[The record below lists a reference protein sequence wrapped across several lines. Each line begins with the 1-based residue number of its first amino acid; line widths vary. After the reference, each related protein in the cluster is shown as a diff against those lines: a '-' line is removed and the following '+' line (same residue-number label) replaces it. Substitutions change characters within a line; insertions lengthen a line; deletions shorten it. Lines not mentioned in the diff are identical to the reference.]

1 MEAIGG
7 FAVFIMVLA
16 VFAVIFIAKSVRV
29 VPQQEAWVVER
40 FGKFHTVLQPG
51 LNFIIPIIDRVA
63 YRQTLK
69 EIPMDTSSQICITK
83 DNTQLQVD
91 GVLYFQVTNPELASY
106 GTSDFVMAIT
116 QLAQTSLRS
125 VIGTMSLDKTFE
137 EREEINARVVQAVDE
152 AAQTWGVKV
161 LRYEIKDL
169 TPPKEIL
176 RAMQLQIT
184 AEREKRAVIATSEGQ
199 KQKEINIAEGER
211 AAMIAQSEGEKQAAI
226 NKAEGE
232 ARAIEAV
239 AKAQAKEKKIK
250 EAEGQAEAIR
260 AVAQAISEPQGMQAV
275 NLQVAEKYVEA
286 FGKIAKEGNTLLL
299 PANLA
304 DMGSMVAS
312 AMTIIREQN
321 GKQAAAP
328 AVRKAE

>member
-1 MEAIGG
+1 MQEIALGG
-7 FAVFIMVLA
+7 FSFFILLLA
-16 VFAVIFIAKSVRV
+16 VFAVIFIRDAVKV

-40 FGKFHTVLQPG
+40 FGKFHSVLEPG
-51 LNFIIPIIDRVA
+51 LNFIVPLIDKVA
-63 YRQTLK
+63 YKQTLK

-199 KQKEINIAEGER
+199 RQKEINVAEGER
-211 AAMIAQSEGEKQAAI
+211 ASMIAQSEGEMQAAI
-226 NKAEGE
+226 NRAEGE

-239 AKAQAKEKKIK
+239 AKAQA
-250 EAEGQAEAIR
+250 EAIRLVAEAI
-260 AVAQAISEPQGMQAV
+260 AQNKGLEAV

-286 FGKIAKEGNTLLL
+286 FGNIAQKSSTLLL

-304 DMGSMVAS
+304 DISSMVAS
-312 AMTIIREQN
+312 AMTIVKNTE
-321 GKQAAAP
+321 KP
-328 AVRKAE
+328 KA

>member
-1 MEAIGG
+1 MDFNFNISGLT
-7 FAVFIMVLA
+7 VFIAVLV
-16 VFAVIFIAKSVRV
+16 VFAFVFIPSSVQV

-40 FGKFHTVLQPG
+40 FGKFHTVLEPG
-51 LNFIIPIIDRVA
+51 LNFIVPMIDKVA
-63 YRQTLK
+63 YKQTLK
-69 EIPMDTSSQICITK
+69 EIPLDTTSQVCITK

-91 GVLYFQVTNPELASY
+91 GVLYYQVTNPELASY
-106 GTSDFVMAIT
+106 GTSDFVTAIT

-125 VIGTMSLDKTFE
+125 VIGTMTLDKTFE
-137 EREEINARVVQAVDE
+137 EREEINTRVVQAVDE

-239 AKAQAKEKKIK
+239 AQA
-250 EAEGQAEAIR
+250 QAEAIR
-260 AVAQAISEPQGMQAV
+260 LVAQAIQTQKGMEAV
-275 NLQVAEKYVEA
+275 NLTVAEKYVEA
-286 FGKIAKEGNTLLL
+286 FSQIAKTSNTLLL
-299 PANLA
+299 PVNLA
-304 DMGSMVAS
+304 DMGSMVAA
-312 AMTIIREQN
+312 AMAIVKDGRLSKE
-321 GKQAAAP
+321 AFAP
-328 AVRKAE
+328 DESSKEVR

>member
-1 MEAIGG
+1 MQEIALGG
-7 FAVFIMVLA
+7 FSFFILLLA
-16 VFAVIFIAKSVRV
+16 VFAVIFIRDAVKV

-40 FGKFHTVLQPG
+40 FGKFHSVLEPG
-51 LNFIIPIIDRVA
+51 LNFIVPLIDKVA
-63 YRQTLK
+63 YKQTLK

-161 LRYEIKDL
+161 LRYEINGL

-199 KQKEINIAEGER
+199 RQKEINVAEGER
-211 AAMIAQSEGEKQAAI
+211 ASMIAQSEGEMQAAI
-226 NKAEGE
+226 NRAEGE

-239 AKAQAKEKKIK
+239 AKAQA
-250 EAEGQAEAIR
+250 EAIRLVAEAI
-260 AVAQAISEPQGMQAV
+260 AQNKGLEAV

-286 FGKIAKEGNTLLL
+286 FGNIAQKSSTLLL

-304 DMGSMVAS
+304 DISSMVAS
-312 AMTIIREQN
+312 AMTIVKNTE
-321 GKQAAAP
+321 KP
-328 AVRKAE
+328 KA

>member
-1 MEAIGG
+1 MQEIALGG
-7 FAVFIMVLA
+7 FSFFILLLA
-16 VFAVIFIAKSVRV
+16 VFAVIFIRDAVKV

-40 FGKFHTVLQPG
+40 FGKFHSVLEPG
-51 LNFIIPIIDRVA
+51 LNFIVPLIDKVA
-63 YRQTLK
+63 YKQTLK

-199 KQKEINIAEGER
+199 RQKEINVAEGER
-211 AAMIAQSEGEKQAAI
+211 ASMIAQSEGEMQAAI
-226 NKAEGE
+226 NRAEGE

-239 AKAQAKEKKIK
+239 AKAQA
-250 EAEGQAEAIR
+250 EAIRLVAEAI
-260 AVAQAISEPQGMQAV
+260 AQNKGLKAV

-286 FGKIAKEGNTLLL
+286 FGNIAQKSSTLLL

-304 DMGSMVAS
+304 DISSMVAS
-312 AMTIIREQN
+312 AMAIVKNTE
-321 GKQAAAP
+321 KP
-328 AVRKAE
+328 KA

>member
-1 MEAIGG
+1 
-7 FAVFIMVLA
+7 
-16 VFAVIFIAKSVRV
+16 
-29 VPQQEAWVVER
+29 
-40 FGKFHTVLQPG
+40 
-51 LNFIIPIIDRVA
+51 
-63 YRQTLK
+63 
-69 EIPMDTSSQICITK
+69 MDTSSQICITK

-239 AKAQAKEKKIK
+239 AKAQA
-250 EAEGQAEAIR
+250 EAIR
-260 AVAQAISEPQGMQAV
+260 AVAQAISQPQGMQAV

>member
-1 MEAIGG
+1 MEAEN
-7 FAVFIMVLA
+7 VVLLEWGA
-16 VFAVIFIAKSVRV
+16 LIPVLIIFAVIFIYKSVKV
-29 VPQQEAWVVER
+29 VPQQDAWVVER
-40 FGKFHTVLQPG
+40 FGKFNAVLQPG
-51 LNFIIPIIDRVA
+51 LNFIIPLIDKIA
-63 YRQTLK
+63 YRHSLK
-69 EIPMDTSSQICITK
+69 EIPLDTSSQICITK

-106 GTSDFVMAIT
+106 GTSDYVMAIT

-137 EREEINARVVQAVDE
+137 DRDEINARVVQAVDE

-184 AEREKRAVIATSEGQ
+184 AEREKRAVVAASEGQ
-199 KQKEINIAEGER
+199 KQKEINIAEGNR
-211 AAMIAQSEGEKQAAI
+211 AALIAQSEGEMQAAI

-239 AKAQAKEKKIK
+239 AKAQA
-250 EAEGQAEAIR
+250 EAIR
-260 AVAQAISEPQGMQAV
+260 VVADSIAQPSGIAAV

-286 FGKIAKEGNTLLL
+286 FGNVAKTNNTMLL
-299 PANLA
+299 PANFA
-304 DMGSMVAS
+304 DMGSMIAT
-312 AMTIIREQN
+312 AMTIVKET
-321 GKQAAAP
+321 
-328 AVRKAE
+328 KAQQ

>member
-69 EIPMDTSSQICITK
+69 EIPMDTSSQI
-83 DNTQLQVD
+83 
-91 GVLYFQVTNPELASY
+91 YFQVTNPELASY

-239 AKAQAKEKKIK
+239 AKAQA
-250 EAEGQAEAIR
+250 EAIR
-260 AVAQAISEPQGMQAV
+260 AVAQAISQPQGMQAV

-321 GKQAAAP
+321 GKPAAAP
-328 AVRKAE
+328 AIPKVD

>member
-1 MEAIGG
+1 MDFLLDIPGLTVLI
-7 FAVFIMVLA
+7 AVLV
-16 VFAVIFIAKSVRV
+16 VFAFIFIPTSVQA

-40 FGKFHTVLQPG
+40 FGKFHTVLEPG
-51 LNFIIPIIDRVA
+51 LNFIVPMIDKVA
-63 YRQTLK
+63 YKQTLK
-69 EIPMDTSSQICITK
+69 EIPLDTTSQVCITK

-91 GVLYFQVTNPELASY
+91 GVLYYQVTNPELASY
-106 GTSDFVMAIT
+106 GTSDFVTAIT

-125 VIGTMSLDKTFE
+125 VIGTMTLDKTFE
-137 EREEINARVVQAVDE
+137 EREEINTRVVQAVDE

-211 AAMIAQSEGEKQAAI
+211 AAMIAQSEGEMQAAI

-239 AKAQAKEKKIK
+239 AKAQAD
-250 EAEGQAEAIR
+250 AIR
-260 AVAQAISEPQGMQAV
+260 MVAQAIHNENGMAAV
-275 NLQVAEKYVEA
+275 NLSVAEKYIEA
-286 FGKIAKEGNTLLL
+286 FSQIAKSSNTMLL

-304 DMGSMVAS
+304 DMSSMVAA
-312 AMTIIREQN
+312 AMAIVKD
-321 GKQAAAP
+321 GKATP
-328 AVRKAE
+328 HVPLKE

>member
-1 MEAIGG
+1 
-7 FAVFIMVLA
+7 
-16 VFAVIFIAKSVRV
+16 
-29 VPQQEAWVVER
+29 
-40 FGKFHTVLQPG
+40 
-51 LNFIIPIIDRVA
+51 
-63 YRQTLK
+63 
-69 EIPMDTSSQICITK
+69 
-83 DNTQLQVD
+83 
-91 GVLYFQVTNPELASY
+91 
-106 GTSDFVMAIT
+106 
-116 QLAQTSLRS
+116 
-125 VIGTMSLDKTFE
+125 MSLDKTFE

-211 AAMIAQSEGEKQAAI
+211 AA
-226 NKAEGE
+226 
-232 ARAIEAV
+232 
-239 AKAQAKEKKIK
+239 
-250 EAEGQAEAIR
+250 
-260 AVAQAISEPQGMQAV
+260 ISQPQGMQAV

-321 GKQAAAP
+321 GKPAAAP
-328 AVRKAE
+328 AIPKVE

>member
-1 MEAIGG
+1 MEAEN
-7 FAVFIMVLA
+7 VVLLEWGA
-16 VFAVIFIAKSVRV
+16 LIPVLIIFAVIFIYKSVKV
-29 VPQQEAWVVER
+29 VPQQDAWVVER
-40 FGKFHTVLQPG
+40 FGKFNAVLQPG
-51 LNFIIPIIDRVA
+51 LNFIIPLIDKIA
-63 YRQTLK
+63 YRHSLK
-69 EIPMDTSSQICITK
+69 EIPLDTSSQICITK

-106 GTSDFVMAIT
+106 GTSDYVMAIT

-137 EREEINARVVQAVDE
+137 ERDEINARVVQAVDE

-184 AEREKRAVIATSEGQ
+184 AEREKRAVVAASEGQ
-199 KQKEINIAEGER
+199 KQKEINIAEGNR
-211 AAMIAQSEGEKQAAI
+211 AALIAQSEGEKQAAI

-239 AKAQAKEKKIK
+239 AKAQA
-250 EAEGQAEAIR
+250 EAIR
-260 AVAQAISEPQGMQAV
+260 VVADSIAQPSGIAAV

-286 FGKIAKEGNTLLL
+286 FGNVAKTNNTMLL
-299 PANLA
+299 PANFA
-304 DMGSMVAS
+304 DMGSMIAT
-312 AMTIIREQN
+312 AMTIVKETKDQ
-321 GKQAAAP
+321 Q
-328 AVRKAE
+328 

>member
-1 MEAIGG
+1 MQEIALGG
-7 FAVFIMVLA
+7 FSFFILLLA
-16 VFAVIFIAKSVRV
+16 VFAVIFIRDAVKV

-40 FGKFHTVLQPG
+40 FGKFHSVLEPG
-51 LNFIIPIIDRVA
+51 LNFIVPLIDKVA
-63 YRQTLK
+63 YKQTLK

-199 KQKEINIAEGER
+199 RQKEINVAEGER
-211 AAMIAQSEGEKQAAI
+211 ASMIAQSEGEMQAAI
-226 NKAEGE
+226 NRAEGE

-239 AKAQAKEKKIK
+239 AKAQA
-250 EAEGQAEAIR
+250 EAIRLVAEAI
-260 AVAQAISEPQGMQAV
+260 AQNKGLEAV

-286 FGKIAKEGNTLLL
+286 FGNIAQKSSTLLL

-304 DMGSMVAS
+304 DISSMVAS
-312 AMTIIREQN
+312 AMAIVKN
-321 GKQAAAP
+321 
-328 AVRKAE
+328 

>member
-1 MEAIGG
+1 MEAEN
-7 FAVFIMVLA
+7 VVLLEWGA
-16 VFAVIFIAKSVRV
+16 LIPVLIIFAVIFIYKSVKV
-29 VPQQEAWVVER
+29 VPQQDAWVVER
-40 FGKFHTVLQPG
+40 FGKFNAVLQPG
-51 LNFIIPIIDRVA
+51 LNFIIPLIDKIA
-63 YRQTLK
+63 YRHSLK
-69 EIPMDTSSQICITK
+69 EIPLDTSSQICITK

-106 GTSDFVMAIT
+106 ETSDYVMAIT

-137 EREEINARVVQAVDE
+137 ERDEINARVVQAVDE

-184 AEREKRAVIATSEGQ
+184 AEREKRAVVAASEGQ
-199 KQKEINIAEGER
+199 KQKEINIAEGNR
-211 AAMIAQSEGEKQAAI
+211 AALIAQSEGEKQAAI

-239 AKAQAKEKKIK
+239 AKAQA
-250 EAEGQAEAIR
+250 EAIR
-260 AVAQAISEPQGMQAV
+260 VVADSIAQPSGIAAV

-286 FGKIAKEGNTLLL
+286 FGNVAKTNNTMLL
-299 PANLA
+299 PANFA
-304 DMGSMVAS
+304 DMGSMIAT
-312 AMTIIREQN
+312 AMTIVKETKDQ
-321 GKQAAAP
+321 Q
-328 AVRKAE
+328 

>member
-232 ARAIEAV
+232 A
-239 AKAQAKEKKIK
+239 
-250 EAEGQAEAIR
+250 IR
-260 AVAQAISEPQGMQAV
+260 AVAQAISQPQGMQAV

-321 GKQAAAP
+321 GKPAAAP
-328 AVRKAE
+328 AIPKVE

>member
-1 MEAIGG
+1 MQEIALGG
-7 FAVFIMVLA
+7 FSFFILLLA
-16 VFAVIFIAKSVRV
+16 VFAVIFIRDAVKV

-40 FGKFHTVLQPG
+40 FGKFHSVLEPG
-51 LNFIIPIIDRVA
+51 LNFIVPLIDKVA
-63 YRQTLK
+63 YKQTLK

-199 KQKEINIAEGER
+199 RQKEINVAEGER
-211 AAMIAQSEGEKQAAI
+211 ASMIAQSEGEMQAAI
-226 NKAEGE
+226 NRAEGE

-239 AKAQAKEKKIK
+239 AKAQA
-250 EAEGQAEAIR
+250 EAIRLVAEAI
-260 AVAQAISEPQGMQAV
+260 AQNKGLEAV

-286 FGKIAKEGNTLLL
+286 FGNIAQKSSTLLL

-304 DMGSMVAS
+304 DISSMVAS
-312 AMTIIREQN
+312 AMAIVKNTEKPN
-321 GKQAAAP
+321 
-328 AVRKAE
+328 

>member
-184 AEREKRAVIATSEGQ
+184 AEREKRASEGQ

-239 AKAQAKEKKIK
+239 AKAQA
-250 EAEGQAEAIR
+250 EAIR
-260 AVAQAISEPQGMQAV
+260 AVAQAISQPQGMQAV

-321 GKQAAAP
+321 GKPAAAP
-328 AVRKAE
+328 AIPKVE

>member
-1 MEAIGG
+1 MDTVSTQPSDMGVLILILLI
-7 FAVFIMVLA
+7 FAVLFIY
-16 VFAVIFIAKSVRV
+16 KSVKV
-29 VPQQEAWVVER
+29 VPQQDAWVVER
-40 FGKFHTVLQPG
+40 FGKFHSVLQPG
-51 LNFIIPIIDRVA
+51 LNFIIPLIDKIA
-63 YRQTLK
+63 YRHSLK
-69 EIPMDTSSQICITK
+69 EIPLDTSSQVCITK

-106 GTSDFVMAIT
+106 GTSNYVMAIT

-137 EREEINARVVQAVDE
+137 ERDEINARVVQAVDE

-184 AEREKRAVIATSEGQ
+184 AEREKRAVVAASEGQ
-199 KQKEINIAEGER
+199 KQKEINIAEGNR
-211 AAMIAQSEGEKQAAI
+211 AALIAQSEGEKQAAI

-239 AKAQAKEKKIK
+239 AKAQA
-250 EAEGQAEAIR
+250 EAIR
-260 AVAQAISEPQGMQAV
+260 VVADSIAHPSGIEAV

-286 FGKIAKEGNTLLL
+286 FAKIAQTSNTLLL
-299 PANLA
+299 PANLS
-304 DMGSMVAS
+304 DMGSMIAT
-312 AMTIIREQN
+312 AMTIVKET
-321 GKQAAAP
+321 KP
-328 AVRKAE
+328 KA

>member
-211 AAMIAQSEGEKQAAI
+211 AAMIAQSEGE
-226 NKAEGE
+226 NKPRLTRRKVKP
-232 ARAIEAV
+232 ARLKPSPRLKLRPFV
-239 AKAQAKEKKIK
+239 PLH
-250 EAEGQAEAIR
+250 R
-260 AVAQAISEPQGMQAV
+260 LS
-275 NLQVAEKYVEA
+275 
-286 FGKIAKEGNTLLL
+286 
-299 PANLA
+299 
-304 DMGSMVAS
+304 AS
-312 AMTIIREQN
+312 
-321 GKQAAAP
+321 
-328 AVRKAE
+328 RKACRPSICKSRKSTWKLSEKLLRKVIRCFFRPISPTWARWSLQR

>member
-1 MEAIGG
+1 MQETALGG
-7 FAVFIMVLA
+7 FSFFILLLA
-16 VFAVIFIAKSVRV
+16 IFAIIFIRDAVKV

-40 FGKFHTVLQPG
+40 FGKFHSVLEPG
-51 LNFIIPIIDRVA
+51 LNFIVPLIDKVA
-63 YRQTLK
+63 YKQTLK

-199 KQKEINIAEGER
+199 RQKEINVAEGER
-211 AAMIAQSEGEKQAAI
+211 ASLIAQSEGEMQAAI
-226 NKAEGE
+226 NRAEGE

-239 AKAQAKEKKIK
+239 AKAQA
-250 EAEGQAEAIR
+250 EAIRLVAEAI
-260 AVAQAISEPQGMQAV
+260 AQNKGLEAV

-286 FGKIAKEGNTLLL
+286 FGNIAQKSSTLLL

-304 DMGSMVAS
+304 DISSMVAS
-312 AMTIIREQN
+312 AMTIVKNTE
-321 GKQAAAP
+321 KP
-328 AVRKAE
+328 KA

>member
-1 MEAIGG
+1 MEAEN
-7 FAVFIMVLA
+7 VVLLEWGA
-16 VFAVIFIAKSVRV
+16 LIPVLIIFAVIFIYKSVKV
-29 VPQQEAWVVER
+29 VPQQDAWVVER
-40 FGKFHTVLQPG
+40 FGKFNAVLQPG
-51 LNFIIPIIDRVA
+51 LNFIIPLIDKIA
-63 YRQTLK
+63 YRHSLK
-69 EIPMDTSSQICITK
+69 EIPLDTSSQICITK

-106 GTSDFVMAIT
+106 GTSDYVMAIT

-137 EREEINARVVQAVDE
+137 ERDEINARVVQAVDE

-184 AEREKRAVIATSEGQ
+184 AEREKRAVVAASEGQ
-199 KQKEINIAEGER
+199 KQKEINIAEGNR
-211 AAMIAQSEGEKQAAI
+211 AALIAQSEGEKQAAI

-239 AKAQAKEKKIK
+239 
-250 EAEGQAEAIR
+250 
-260 AVAQAISEPQGMQAV
+260 
-275 NLQVAEKYVEA
+275 
-286 FGKIAKEGNTLLL
+286 
-299 PANLA
+299 
-304 DMGSMVAS
+304 
-312 AMTIIREQN
+312 
-321 GKQAAAP
+321 
-328 AVRKAE
+328 

>member
-69 EIPMDTSSQICITK
+69 EIPMDTSSKICITK
-83 DNTQLQVD
+83 DNTQLQVN
-91 GVLYFQVTNPELASY
+91 GVTNPELASY

-239 AKAQAKEKKIK
+239 AKAQA
-250 EAEGQAEAIR
+250 EAIR

>member
-1 MEAIGG
+1 MINPELDPLWI
-7 FAVFIMVLA
+7 FFLILLI
-16 VFAVIFIAKSVRV
+16 FAVIFIRNSVRV
-29 VPQQEAWVVER
+29 VPQQEAWIVER
-40 FGKFHTVLQPG
+40 FGKFHSVLEPG
-51 LNFIIPIIDRVA
+51 LNFIIPLVDRVA
-63 YRQTLK
+63 YKQSLK
-69 EIPMDTSSQICITK
+69 EIPMDTNSQICITK

-137 EREEINARVVQAVDE
+137 EREEINTRVVRAVDE

-199 KQKEINIAEGER
+199 KQKEINIAEGNR
-211 AAMIAQSEGEKQAAI
+211 ASLIAQSEGEMQSQI

-232 ARAIEAV
+232 AKAIAAV
-239 AKAQAKEKKIK
+239 ANA
-250 EAEGQAEAIR
+250 QAEAIR
-260 AVAQAISEPQGMQAV
+260 VIAQAISENHGMQAV

-286 FGKIAKEGNTLLL
+286 FSKVAKSTNTLLL
-299 PANLA
+299 PANFSDL
-304 DMGSMVAS
+304 GSMIAGTMAIVEGS
-312 AMTIIREQN
+312 
-321 GKQAAAP
+321 
-328 AVRKAE
+328 RKKETTSQKNQ

>member
-1 MEAIGG
+1 MDFNFNISGLT
-7 FAVFIMVLA
+7 VFIAVLV
-16 VFAVIFIAKSVRV
+16 VFAFVFIPSSVQV

-40 FGKFHTVLQPG
+40 FGKFHTVLEPG
-51 LNFIIPIIDRVA
+51 LNFIVPMIDKVA
-63 YRQTLK
+63 YKQTLK
-69 EIPMDTSSQICITK
+69 EIPLDTTSQVCITK

-91 GVLYFQVTNPELASY
+91 GVLYYQVTNPELASY
-106 GTSDFVMAIT
+106 GTSDFVTAIT

-125 VIGTMSLDKTFE
+125 VIGTMTLDKTFE
-137 EREEINARVVQAVDE
+137 EREEINTRVVQAVDE

-239 AKAQAKEKKIK
+239 AQA
-250 EAEGQAEAIR
+250 QAEAIR
-260 AVAQAISEPQGMQAV
+260 LVAQAIQTQKGMEAV
-275 NLQVAEKYVEA
+275 NLTVAEKYVEA
-286 FGKIAKEGNTLLL
+286 FSQIAKTSNTLLL

-304 DMGSMVAS
+304 DMGSMVAA
-312 AMTIIREQN
+312 AMAIVKDGRLSKECF
-321 GKQAAAP
+321 AP
-328 AVRKAE
+328 DESPKEVR

>member
-1 MEAIGG
+1 MQEIALGG
-7 FAVFIMVLA
+7 FSFFILLLA
-16 VFAVIFIAKSVRV
+16 VFAVIFIRDAVKV

-40 FGKFHTVLQPG
+40 FGKFHSVLEPG
-51 LNFIIPIIDRVA
+51 LNFIVPLIDKVA
-63 YRQTLK
+63 YKQTLK

-161 LRYEIKDL
+161 LRCEIKDL

-199 KQKEINIAEGER
+199 RQKEINVAEGER
-211 AAMIAQSEGEKQAAI
+211 ASMIAQSEGEMQAAI
-226 NKAEGE
+226 NRAEGE

-239 AKAQAKEKKIK
+239 AKAQA
-250 EAEGQAEAIR
+250 EAIRLVAEAI
-260 AVAQAISEPQGMQAV
+260 AQNKGLEAV

-286 FGKIAKEGNTLLL
+286 FGNIAQKSSTLLL

-304 DMGSMVAS
+304 DISSMVAS
-312 AMTIIREQN
+312 AMAIVKNTE
-321 GKQAAAP
+321 KP
-328 AVRKAE
+328 KA

>member
-1 MEAIGG
+1 MEAEN
-7 FAVFIMVLA
+7 VVLLEWGA
-16 VFAVIFIAKSVRV
+16 LIPVLIIFAVIFIYKSVKV
-29 VPQQEAWVVER
+29 VPQQDAWFVER
-40 FGKFHTVLQPG
+40 FGKFNAVLQPG
-51 LNFIIPIIDRVA
+51 LNFIIPLIDKIA
-63 YRQTLK
+63 YRHSLK
-69 EIPMDTSSQICITK
+69 EIPLDTSSQICITK

-106 GTSDFVMAIT
+106 GTSDYVMAIT

-137 EREEINARVVQAVDE
+137 ERDEINARVVQAVDE

-184 AEREKRAVIATSEGQ
+184 AEREKRAVVAASEGQ
-199 KQKEINIAEGER
+199 KQKEINIAEGNR
-211 AAMIAQSEGEKQAAI
+211 AALIAQSEGEKQAAI

-239 AKAQAKEKKIK
+239 AKAQA
-250 EAEGQAEAIR
+250 EAIR
-260 AVAQAISEPQGMQAV
+260 VVADSIAQPSGIAAV

-286 FGKIAKEGNTLLL
+286 FGNVAKTNNTMLL
-299 PANLA
+299 PANFA
-304 DMGSMVAS
+304 DMGSMIAT
-312 AMTIIREQN
+312 AMTIVKETKDQ
-321 GKQAAAP
+321 Q
-328 AVRKAE
+328 

>member
-1 MEAIGG
+1 MWLIGAVVLAG
-7 FAVFIMVLA
+7 ADILLGTIYLLIIAAAALTAFIFALIGAGILFQLLAFAVFAIAGCVYLSYRKRKNSVSTDA
-16 VFAVIFIAKSVRV
+16 DHLQHINDGHSVEVKEWEKKRQSSSFLSRNRLGCQTGKRFTDGSRPLGDRRDERKYFNYQTQTGEIIWKQSEGSPYSSWCWQSLPSSLIAKSVRV

-137 EREEINARVVQAVDE
+137 EREEINARVVQAVE
-152 AAQTWGVKV
+152 
-161 LRYEIKDL
+161 RSRSDL
-169 TPPKEIL
+169 GRESPPL
-176 RAMQLQIT
+176 
-184 AEREKRAVIATSEGQ
+184 
-199 KQKEINIAEGER
+199 
-211 AAMIAQSEGEKQAAI
+211 
-226 NKAEGE
+226 
-232 ARAIEAV
+232 
-239 AKAQAKEKKIK
+239 
-250 EAEGQAEAIR
+250 
-260 AVAQAISEPQGMQAV
+260 
-275 NLQVAEKYVEA
+275 
-286 FGKIAKEGNTLLL
+286 
-299 PANLA
+299 
-304 DMGSMVAS
+304 
-312 AMTIIREQN
+312 
-321 GKQAAAP
+321 
-328 AVRKAE
+328 

>member
-184 AEREKRAVIATSEGQ
+184 AEREKRAVIATSE

-239 AKAQAKEKKIK
+239 AKAQA
-250 EAEGQAEAIR
+250 EAIR
-260 AVAQAISEPQGMQAV
+260 AVAQAISQPQGMQAV

-321 GKQAAAP
+321 GKPAAAP
-328 AVRKAE
+328 AIPKVE